1 MRGFSNRSLLEG
13 SARTVDQPT
22 SDVADGPTPAT
33 QRESTETKTQYHQAS
48 LNSTLILGR
57 LQLSYY
63 ELCAILSLV
72 FYRLAW
78 SSGCSIWQ
86 LCRYSPQ
93 VSGSFSSTPPTLSGS
108 RVRCSERC
116 WSRGF
121 EGEEPPE

>member
-1 MRGFSNRSLLEG
+1 MQSMDLKIFCPRCRE
-13 SARTVDQPT
+13 PT

-48 LNSTLILGR
+48 LNRTVILGR

-63 ELCAILSLV
+63 ELWAILSLV

-78 SSGCSIWQ
+78 SSWCSIWQ
-86 LCRYSPQ
+86 LCRYSPR
-93 VSGSFSSTPPTLSGS
+93 VSGSFSSTLPTSSGLLVS
-108 RVRCSERC
+108 CSERC

-121 EGEEPPE
+121 EGEEPPG